1 MFTYSINCSQ
11 LSSKNIITR
20 CSVLLPEIV
29 MHDAYIG
36 GLFLPTKLTRKA
48 SNAAEN
54 LQLYRVVGFFH
65 PRSSCMTHIPVD
77 VKRITLNASFMTISG
92 GRTKQL
98 DIFCHVTGFTSDF
111 LRFVVVELIRFF
123 YRAFVVPGSYHD
135 AKPVHKRLPVTDWT
149 SAAVACLWRCWW
161 EQQVHHSMLCNVCLC
176 CKFTCVNVDV
186 NHEHIE
192 SLDWTGIW
200 RTGTAVCVL
209 RKMIWSDW
217 QWWVAR
223 ANNMRSCAVST
234 ANRPCWDNKSTNR
247 WVCERV
253 IKVKM

>member
-1 MFTYSINCSQ
+1 MSTYSNRLQ
-11 LSSKNIITR
+11 PALQN
-20 CSVLLPEIV
+20 LL
-29 MHDAYIG
+29 
-36 GLFLPTKLTRKA
+36 
-48 SNAAEN
+48 
-54 LQLYRVVGFFH
+54 QCVVWFFY
-65 PRSSCMTHIPVD
+65 PRSSCTTHISPD
-77 VKRITLNASFMTISG
+77 VFGGKKSLVMPATWQKTCNYIKLFDSSTRDRHARRHLSADVQRLTLNASFMTISG

-98 DIFCHVTGFTSDF
+98 DIFCHVTGLTSDF
-111 LRFVVVELIRFF
+111 FRFVVVERIRFF
-123 YRAFVVPGSYHD
+123 HRAFVVPGSYHD